1 MFCKTRNGDVNSSHL
16 VEGKEQKKKH
26 LLWFGRLPLLSFVAE
41 NCLLSAAF
49 VSLTFG

>member
-1 MFCKTRNGDVNSSHL
+1 
-16 VEGKEQKKKH
+16 VEGKEQKKKEH
-26 LLWFGRLPLLSFVAE
+26 LLWLGRLPLLSFVAE